1 MAHSNSNN
9 PINWPEVFKASTF
22 TAIND
27 YHLRMAGYI
36 EQGSPDSEAL
46 AQVRQA
52 QYASAV
58 SNAHRALGEVLRLQE
73 QNMELA
79 YVEAPSPELDRE
91 LDLLG
96 L

>member
-1 MAHSNSNN
+1 MPHSNTNN
-9 PINWPEVFKASTF
+9 PINWPEVFNASAF
-22 TAIND
+22 SAINA
-27 YHLRMAGYI
+27 YHPDMAGYI
-36 EQGSPDSEAL
+36 ERGSPESAAL

-52 QYASAV
+52 QYAAAV
-58 SNAHRALGEVLRLQE
+58 SDARRALSEVLRLQE

-79 YVEAPSPELDRE
+79 YREAPCAGLDRE

>member
-1 MAHSNSNN
+1 MQSNPSN
-9 PINWPEVFKASTF
+9 PINWPEVFSASTF
-22 TAIND
+22 TAINEFHPD
-27 YHLRMAGYI
+27 MAGHI
-36 EQGSPDSEAL
+36 ERGSPDSAAL

-52 QYASAV
+52 QYAQAV
-58 SNAHRALGEVLRLQE
+58 SEARRALSEVLRLQE

-79 YVEAPSPELDRE
+79 YGNAQHDALDRE

>member
-1 MAHSNSNN
+1 MPHSNPNN
-9 PINWPEVFKASTF
+9 PINWPEVFSASTF
-22 TAIND
+22 AAIND
-27 YHLRMAGYI
+27 YHPDVAGYI
-36 EQGSPDSEAL
+36 ERGSPDSAAL

-52 QYASAV
+52 QYAQAV
-58 SNAHRALGEVLRLQE
+58 SDARRALGEVLRLQE

-79 YVEAPSPELDRE
+79 YKEAPCAGLDRE